1 MADETEFVVAYDKR
15 TGKKLPNRVPPHFV
29 EAPFSDALNLSAT
42 PRGKAA
48 TAAKQAEAAPAE
60 ATNNTKEK

>member
-1 MADETEFVVAYDKR
+1 MADETQFVVAYDKR

-29 EAPFSDALNLSAT
+29 NEMADALNLSAT

-48 TAAKQAEAAPAE
+48 KAAEKAEAAPAE
-60 ATNNTKEK
+60 ATDNTKEK